1 MSQTAHLKIKEL
13 PEGERPYE
21 KLEKFGA
28 GRLTDAELLAI
39 IIRTGSRSETSI
51 SLAQRILQKEKIMPL
66 INISL
71 EELMTVK
78 GVGRV
83 KAIQIKAAV
92 ELGKRLVSFK
102 KSDKVYIKTPQ
113 DVSDFLMEDMRH
125 LKKEYVKGLLL
136 TTKNE
141 LIKVVDIS
149 IGSLNSSIVHP
160 REVFNEAVKCGCAS
174 IILVH
179 NHPSGDAVPSGEDVS
194 ITKRIAEAGKILGIE
209 LLDHVIIGDKVFVS
223 LKERNAF

>member
-1 MSQTAHLKIKEL
+1 MEQVNHLKIKEL

-28 GRLTDAELLAI
+28 ERLTDAELLAI
-39 IIRTGSRSETSI
+39 IIRTGSRSETSV
-51 SLAQRILQKEKIMPL
+51 SLAQRILKKEQLTSMID
-66 INISL
+66 ISI
-71 EELMTVK
+71 EELKTVK

-83 KAIQIKAAV
+83 KAIQIKATL
-92 ELGKRLVSFK
+92 ELGKRLVYFRK
-102 KSDKVYIKTPQ
+102 TDKVYIKTPQ
-113 DVSDFLMEDMRH
+113 DVSDFLMEDMRF
-125 LKKEYVKGLLL
+125 LNKEHVKTLLL

-160 REVFNEAVKCGCAS
+160 REVYNEAVKCRCAS

-179 NHPSGDAVPSGEDVS
+179 NHPSGDAAPSTEDIS
-194 ITKRIAEAGKILGIE
+194 ITKRISDAGKILGIE
-209 LLDHVIIGDKVFVS
+209 LLDHIIIGDKVFTS
-223 LKERNAF
+223 LKERNIF